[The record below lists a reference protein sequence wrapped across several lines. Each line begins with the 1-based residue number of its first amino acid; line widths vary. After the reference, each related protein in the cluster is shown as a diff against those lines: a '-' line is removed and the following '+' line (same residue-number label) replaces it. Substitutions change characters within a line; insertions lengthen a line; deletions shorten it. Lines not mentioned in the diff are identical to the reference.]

1 MVCPARLDVVC
12 SARVGCLNPKPQ
24 TSVVFG
30 GGSTQ
35 PIQLGCMSDYCC
47 PSCLVSLFCLSCSWV
62 AAAFVPLCT
71 RNRNDRLAG
80 IASTIGMLVLV
91 IAGIII
97 GVTGSQRR
105 LSVV

>member
-1 MVCPARLDVVC
+1 MGGMFVQQPVASPGKERCGC
-12 SARVGCLNPKPQ
+12 SIGWVLFGVGFIFWPC
-24 TSVVFG
+24 
-30 GGSTQ
+30 
-35 PIQLGCMSDYCC
+35 
-47 PSCLVSLFCLSCSWV
+47 WV